1 MPGEN
6 LLKNLSLERLT
17 IKIANLIAEP
27 DDDHEIRLQK
37 TLMVGG
43 SFMILLAALF
53 WGAVY
58 LYFDEPVAAAI
69 PLSYAAISFLSFIIF
84 LLTRHYR
91 FYQFGQFLLILLLPF
106 ILMMTLGG
114 FIYSSVVILWSLLCP
129 LGAMIFAKPKRAP
142 LWVLAYIGLIIIS
155 GLLQPYMNVPN
166 NMPSNVVN
174 IFFVLNISAVSVI
187 FFVLLY
193 YFIQERNKAYHL
205 LHLEQEKSEK
215 LLLNVLPK
223 EIAPILKS
231 GTDVIADHYK
241 SASVLFADIVGFT
254 PLSNEMAPEEMVK
267 LLNEVFMKFDSLVE
281 KYNLEKI
288 RTIGD
293 NYMVAAGV
301 PTPRSDH
308 AQAIADLGLDMLTHI
323 KNQRSNGNELSFRI
337 GINSG
342 PVIAGVIGSQ
352 KFHYDVWGDAV
363 NTASRM
369 ESHGVADRI
378 QITSATYELIKN
390 EFVCKPRG
398 VIDVKG
404 KGTMETWFL
413 IKRKDTRETQQEDR
427 YPNKDLTSVISQ
439 VP

>member
-1 MPGEN
+1 MKDPTFKQ
-6 LLKNLSLERLT
+6 LA
-17 IKIANLIAEP
+17 IKIADLIAEP
-27 DDDHEIRLQK
+27 GDDRETRLQK
-37 TLMVGG
+37 TLLVGS
-43 SFMILLAALF
+43 SFMIILAAVV
-53 WGAVY
+53 WGAIY
-58 LYFDEPVAAAI
+58 LFFKEPAAAAI

-84 LLTRHYR
+84 AITRHYR
-91 FYQFGQFLLILLLPF
+91 IYRIGQLALILLLPF
-106 ILMMTLGG
+106 FLMLTLGG
-114 FIYSSVVILWSLLCP
+114 FIYSSAVILWSLLCP
-129 LGAMIFAKPKRAP
+129 LGALIFSEPKRAP
-142 LWVLAYIGLIIIS
+142 LWMISYIGLIIIS
-155 GLLQPYMNVPN
+155 GLLQPYISLPN
-166 NMPSNVVN
+166 NLPSSVVT
-174 IFFVLNISAVSVI
+174 IFFVLNFGAVSVT
-187 FFVLLY
+187 FFILLY
-193 YFIQERNKAYHL
+193 YFVHEKNKAYYL
-205 LHLEQEKSEK
+205 LNLEQEKSDK

-223 EIAPILKS
+223 EIGPILKR

-254 PLSNEMAPEEMVK
+254 PLSNEMAPEEVVK

-308 AQAIADLGLDMLTHI
+308 AQAIADLGLDMLTYI

-413 IKRKDTRETQQEDR
+413 IKRKDARETQQEDR
-427 YPNKDLTSVISQ
+427 YPNKDLTSVISR
-439 VP
+439 VA